1 MAVHPAYR
9 GRPVVSVRDLGT
21 GKIFKIRLPETR
33 ARPRPVPAPP
43 MPAVPPPADTESF
56 EKVASRRIQEI
67 TIPTPS
73 YPHVSFDPYVFPPR
87 EAIEIDRYTQGTV
100 PIGIT
105 VPTSLVFNVP
115 DKHVGVLRWFGNYTP
130 IIPIAGVNGPP
141 PAGVYFTLRVNEGPV
156 YPYARVYLSLGA
168 IEDPTK
174 IFVRIPAASKID
186 VQISNETGAVQ
197 TIAARFKGWYW
208 PEGAI
213 VNRQVLEE
221 GGPVAEDEGGM
232 L

>member
-1 MAVHPAYR
+1 MAIHPAYR

-21 GKIFKIRLPETR
+21 GKVFKIRLPETR
-33 ARPRPVPAPP
+33 ARPRPVPPA
-43 MPAVPPPADTESF
+43 PAVVPPADAESF

-73 YPHVSFDPYVFPPR
+73 YPLVSFDPYIFPPR

-105 VPTSLVFNVP
+105 VPESLVFNVP